1 MFWVATQVGLDGV
14 IVGLPLSALVTLPIV
29 GVILWLDRWERE
41 RPRRLV
47 SAFAWGASI
56 AAFCAIWSQAGLQ
69 ALVDTTM
76 GTDVGAWVR
85 PLIITP
91 VTEEVFKGLFLVW
104 LLIYRRRRI
113 TGLLDGIVYA
123 GLVGAGFSFTENI
136 LYFGRAVTAFAASDT
151 SDVKAIAV
159 LGATFFL
166 RVVLVPFMHPFFVS
180 VFGLGIAASANK
192 HRGAARIGLPVAG
205 LLVAIALHG
214 VWDWA
219 GLAASDPFLIYKI
232 YGAVMAP
239 VFLAVVILA
248 LVLRRRE
255 GKVIT
260 AALPA
265 LARDGHIAPEEVV
278 LLANLENVAAGGG
291 TCVGARAGPR
301 LAPPRAIK
309 PRQAL
314 SASERPAHRTPET
327 GTGSTNKHGRPR
339 PPEEACSERSKFR
352 MSSGQWQ
359 PQSTHRTP
367 NGSPSKRPGIGH
379 TVRAVWPMPAGPR
392 SAQVAEELPDVGRQ
406 QGGFLQRGEVAAP
419 VDVDPPGDRVGRLV
433 VTTDGDVVREDDRRG
448 GHAGVGVRHAPAGGL
463 RVADVRRRAGRAGEP
478 RDINAERG
486 DLFAH
491 EADRRDR
498 SGQLL
503 S

>member
-1 MFWVATQVGLDGV
+1 MHISMRSERRRAWRLWPLLAGAAWPASVFWVATQVGPDGV

-76 GTDVGAWVR
+76 GADVGAWVR

-136 LYFGRAVTAFAASDT
+136 LYFGRAVTTFAASDT

-159 LGATFFL
+159 LGVTFFL

-180 VFGLGIAASANK
+180 VFGLGIAASVNK
-192 HRGAARIGLPVAG
+192 HRGGARIGLPIAG
-205 LLVAIALHG
+205 LLVAITLHG

-232 YGAVMAP
+232 YGAVMVP
-239 VFLAVVILA
+239 VFLAMVILA

-255 GKVIT
+255 GKMIT

-265 LARDGHIAPEEVV
+265 LARDGHIAPEEVA
-278 LLANLENVAAGGG
+278 LLANLG
-291 TCVGARAGPR
+291 
-301 LAPPRAIK
+301 
-309 PRQAL
+309 
-314 SASERPAHRTPET
+314 ER
-327 GTGSTNKHGRPR
+327 
-339 PPEEACSERSKFR
+339 
-352 MSSGQWQ
+352 
-359 PQSTHRTP
+359 
-367 NGSPSKRPGIGH
+367 
-379 TVRAVWPMPAGPR
+379 
-392 SAQVAEELPDVGRQ
+392 
-406 QGGFLQRGEVAAP
+406 
-419 VDVDPPGDRVGRLV
+419 
-433 VTTDGDVVREDDRRG
+433 RRW
-448 GHAGVGVRHAPAGGL
+448 R
-463 RVADVRRRAGRAGEP
+463 RDVRRRAGRAAARATARYQAEASALGIRTARAQATGN
-478 RDINAERG
+478 RDGLDEQARTT
-486 DLFAH
+486 A
-491 EADRRDR
+491 AAR
-498 SGQLL
+498 SGMLGTL
-503 S
+503 EASNA